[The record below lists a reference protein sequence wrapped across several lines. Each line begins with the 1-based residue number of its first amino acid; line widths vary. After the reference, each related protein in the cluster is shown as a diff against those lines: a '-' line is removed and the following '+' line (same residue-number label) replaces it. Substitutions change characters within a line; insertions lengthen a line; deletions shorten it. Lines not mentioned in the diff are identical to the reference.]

1 VTPEKIADTSSIMTR
16 THSEFAKYK
25 STQADNAISHL
36 LELCPSCL
44 SPYADF
50 EDSFNINYPKRMD
63 KLDTTLIQKLL
74 SDEAILAEEKL
85 LQLFE
90 QIYPNMVFD

>member
-1 VTPEKIADTSSIMTR
+1 
-16 THSEFAKYK
+16 
-25 STQADNAISHL
+25 
-36 LELCPSCL
+36 
-44 SPYADF
+44 
-50 EDSFNINYPKRMD
+50 MD